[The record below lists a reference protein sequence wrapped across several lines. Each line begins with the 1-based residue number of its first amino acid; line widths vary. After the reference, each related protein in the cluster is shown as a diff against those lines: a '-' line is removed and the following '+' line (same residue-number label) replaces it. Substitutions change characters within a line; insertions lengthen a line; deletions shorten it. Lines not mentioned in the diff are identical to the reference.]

1 MSVDE
6 QQLFNKL
13 LYTPNKFSSIENIQ
27 YEIIELFLHTL
38 REYGVENFNNKVISV
53 ANNIIGEY
61 FPRHFTSGSETIE
74 IEIWYCI
81 YKQCENTV
89 RSLYSINEKQN
100 IYSSYYT
107 QKSESII
114 NDEIIIPLKNIISLV
129 KNEQQVI
136 NRNTEI
142 KLNKNFP
149 TRWRRAYDQ
158 LVQESVDKDIEFFIN
173 GLVIIHDINTSNVN
187 IKNMYYEAMKI
198 TYKTE
203 PTLSLKLYIEYIT
216 INMSDIGGKEK
227 TIPKYISKELFK
239 IKSQEE
245 SFDNIIRI
253 YKEGSDKIK
262 ANDAIDKLYTQER
275 RKIKLNTYE
284 INKIAKLHSK
294 TVKLLNDVLD
304 DELENIEHK
313 QMNEETATDTKENM
327 NINIIHSV
335 LNDQE
340 QKLLY
345 IFRKENYTL
354 NKTEVESY
362 CKSLNLM
369 PNRLIEKIN
378 DTFYDMID
386 DVLIEDDGDNW
397 AISEDYFKIISKNE
411 TKYKN

>member
-1 MSVDE
+1 M
-6 QQLFNKL
+6 L
-13 LYTPNKFSSIENIQ
+13 
-27 YEIIELFLHTL
+27 
-38 REYGVENFNNKVISV
+38 
-53 ANNIIGEY
+53 
-61 FPRHFTSGSETIE
+61 
-74 IEIWYCI
+74 
-81 YKQCENTV
+81 
-89 RSLYSINEKQN
+89 
-100 IYSSYYT
+100 
-107 QKSESII
+107 
-114 NDEIIIPLKNIISLV
+114 
-129 KNEQQVI
+129 
-136 NRNTEI
+136 
-142 KLNKNFP
+142 
-149 TRWRRAYDQ
+149 AY
-158 LVQESVDKDIEFFIN
+158 
-173 GLVIIHDINTSNVN
+173 
-187 IKNMYYEAMKI
+187 
-198 TYKTE
+198 
-203 PTLSLKLYIEYIT
+203 
-216 INMSDIGGKEK
+216 EK